1 MKLYNIIL
9 GFISIVTAAL
19 CSCDLETYDNGKL
32 DGMWRL
38 TGIDTL
44 ETSGSKNM
52 DGTKLYW
59 SFQGKLLQMDDKNN
73 VEQKFLLRF
82 EKNDSS
88 LRLYDPYIYDRE
100 NGDKPLSDPKM
111 LAPYGINSLEENC
124 KLDYLGSSNMTL
136 KTKTLRLSFKKI

>member
-1 MKLYNIIL
+1 MKLYNIII
-9 GFISIVTAAL
+9 GFITIGTAML

-32 DGMWRL
+32 DGMWHL
-38 TGIDTL
+38 TKIDTL

-73 VEQKFLLRF
+73 VMQKLLLRF
-82 EKNDSS
+82 EQTDST

-100 NGDKPLSDPKM
+100 NGDEPLTNPAA
-111 LAPYGINSLEENC
+111 LAPYGINSLEEICN
-124 KLDYLGSSNMTL
+124 LEHLGNSHMTL
-136 KTKTLRLSFKKI
+136 KTPTLRLSFKKI